1 MIRSHRQ
8 PSQNSGNQMTYCVA
22 MRLEKGLVF
31 ASDSRTSAGVDDVSI
46 YSKMHR
52 FETTPDRVL
61 VLLSAGNLAT
71 TQAVNSQIERDLGNP
86 EISRDLNGFSH
97 LDEIAAY
104 VGEISA
110 RVQGTYTEQSEQNGF
125 GASFILGGQIG
136 DQPANMFLVYPEG
149 NYIAASRDKPFLQ
162 SGETKYGKPILD
174 RIIEPSIS
182 LERAGRCALV
192 SMDASMQSNLTIGPP
207 IELLL
212 FKRGQLQSFKRTRFE
227 ADDSYLLSL
236 RRAWSEGLNRL
247 FLELPRFEWE
257 SERDH

>member
-1 MIRSHRQ
+1 MIRANIVVWISFRF
-8 PSQNSGNQMTYCVA
+8 MTYCLA
-22 MRLEKGLVF
+22 MRVDQGL
-31 ASDSRTSAGVDDVSI
+31 ALCSDSRTSAGVDNLSI

-52 FETTPDRVL
+52 FETTPDRLV

-97 LDEIAAY
+97 LDEVAAY

-110 RVQGTYTEQSEQNGF
+110 KIQGTYSEQSEQNGF

-136 DQPANMFLVYPEG
+136 EQPADIFLIYSAG
-149 NYIAASRDKPFLQ
+149 NYIAASREKPFLQ
-162 SGETKYGKPILD
+162 IGETKYGKPIVD
-174 RIIEPSIS
+174 RIINPATS

-192 SMDASMQSNLTIGPP
+192 SMDASMRSNLSVGPP

-212 FKRGQLQSFKRTRFE
+212 YTADTLNEVRYHRFDQDDEYLKR
-227 ADDSYLLSL
+227 LST
-236 RRAWSEGLNRL
+236 AWSAGLEEL
-247 FLELPRFEWE
+247 FMKLPRFEWE
-257 SERDH
+257 TD

>member
-1 MIRSHRQ
+1 MIRPDDGVQTKPRF
-8 PSQNSGNQMTYCVA
+8 MTYCLA
-22 MRLEKGLVF
+22 MRVESGLVLC
-31 ASDSRTSAGVDDVSI
+31 SDSRTSAGVDNISV

-52 FETTPDRVL
+52 FDTAPDRLL

-71 TQAVNSQIERDLGNP
+71 TQAVNSQLERDLTNS

-97 LDEIAAY
+97 LDEVAAY

-110 RVQGTYTEQSEQNGF
+110 KIQGTYSEQSEQNGF

-136 DQPANMFLVYPEG
+136 DQPGDIFLIYPEG

-162 SGETKYGKPILD
+162 IGETKYGKPILD
-174 RIIEPSIS
+174 RIVEPTTS

-192 SMDASMQSNLTIGPP
+192 SMDASMRSNLSVGPP

-212 FKRGQLQSFKRTRFE
+212 YTADTLNQVRYHRFDENDDYLQR
-227 ADDSYLLSL
+227 LSS
-236 RRAWSEGLNRL
+236 AWAEGMKEL
-247 FLELPRFEWE
+247 FIKLPRFEWE
-257 SERDH
+257 EQ

>member
-1 MIRSHRQ
+1 
-8 PSQNSGNQMTYCVA
+8 MTYCVA

-86 EISRDLNGFSH
+86 EISRDLNGFAH
-97 LDEIAAY
+97 LDEVAAY

-162 SGETKYGKPILD
+162 IGETKYGKPILD

-192 SMDASMQSNLTIGPP
+192 SMDASMRSNLSVGPP

-212 FKRGQLQSFKRTRFE
+212 YTAGSLDHGTYRRFDE
-227 ADDSYLLSL
+227 DDDYLFSL
-236 RRAWSEGLNRL
+236 RKAWSEGLRKL
-247 FLELPRFEWE
+247 FLDLPRFDWE
-257 SERDH
+257 SE